1 VACPISHPHDIVA
14 HDDMIAKAH
23 RTKEIIRAMNKNPSL
38 ALKANITHSRAREAR
53 KEEREL
59 KKILKKK
66 KR

>member
-1 VACPISHPHDIVA
+1 LVADR
-14 HDDMIAKAH
+14 IAKAK
-23 RTKEIIRAMNKNPSL
+23 RTKEIVHAMNKNPSL
-38 ALKANITHSRAREAR
+38 ALKANVTQSRACEAS